1 MNTLHT
7 FGCSHTA
14 PFGTSGNRAE
24 FIEYKKYKGGNY
36 PKIWPELLSEKLNL
50 KLNNTAVGGAS
61 NYEILQSFCDNVEK
75 FEQGDIVIIGW
86 SYKERFRVVDYFDG
100 TFVKVGAGYAAE
112 LYNISKN
119 TIDEMLFNRAHK
131 KWLEE
136 IYSWEKIIRK
146 LCNTLGVQLLF
157 WTFDSDI
164 YKDSLDYD
172 LRQLGAE
179 TIFTETGE
187 KIHDMHYGEKGHRV
201 QYEYF
206 LQLLNKL
213 NNKTLI

>member
-14 PFGTSGNRAE
+14 RFETSGNRAE
-24 FIEYKKYKGGNY
+24 YIKYKEYRGGSY

-50 KLNNTAVGGAS
+50 KLNNAAVGGAS

-75 FEQGDIVIIGW
+75 FQEGDIVIIGW

-100 TFVKVGAGYAAE
+100 TFVKVGAGYNAE
-112 LYNISKN
+112 LYNISIN
-119 TIDEMLFNRAHK
+119 TINEMLFNRAHE

-136 IYSWEKIIRK
+136 IQSWEKAIRR
-146 LCNTLGVQLLF
+146 LCNSSKVQLVF
-157 WTFDSDI
+157 WSFDSNI
-164 YKDSLDYD
+164 YKDNLDFD
-172 LRQLGAE
+172 LVQLGAE
-179 TIFTETGE
+179 TIATETKGE
-187 KIHDMHYGEKGHRV
+187 IDDAHYGEKGHKV

-206 LQLLNKL
+206 LQIL
-213 NNKTLI
+213 NNLNDKKLV

>member
-7 FGCSHTA
+7 FGCSYTA
-14 PFGTSGNRAE
+14 RFETSGNLAQY
-24 FIEYKKYKGGNY
+24 IKYKEYRGGSY

-50 KLNNTAVGGAS
+50 KLNNAAVGGAS
-61 NYEILQSFCDNVEK
+61 NYEILQAFCDNVDK
-75 FEQGDIVIIGW
+75 FQEGDIVIIGW
-86 SYKERFRVVDYFDG
+86 SYIERFRVVDYFDG

-119 TIDEMLFNRAHK
+119 TIDEMLFNRAHE

-136 IYSWEKIIRK
+136 VQSWEKAIRK
-146 LCNTLGVQLLF
+146 LCNSLKVQLVF
-157 WTFDSDI
+157 WSFDSNI
-164 YKDSLDYD
+164 YKDNLDFD
-172 LRQLGAE
+172 LVQLGAE
-179 TIFTETGE
+179 TIAAETGG
-187 KIHDMHYGEKGHRV
+187 KVHDMHYGEKGHIV

>member
-14 PFGTSGNRAE
+14 RFETSGNL
-24 FIEYKKYKGGNY
+24 IEYIKYKEYRGGSY

-50 KLNNTAVGGAS
+50 KLNNAAVGGAS

-75 FEQGDIVIIGW
+75 FQQGDIVIIGW

-100 TFVKVGAGYAAE
+100 TFVKVGAGYSAKV
-112 LYNISKN
+112 YNISKN
-119 TIDEMLFNRAHK
+119 TIDEMLFNRAHE

-136 IYSWEKIIRK
+136 IQSWEKAIRR
-146 LCNTLGVQLLF
+146 LCNNSKVQLVF
-157 WTFDSDI
+157 WSFDPNI
-164 YKDSLDYD
+164 YKDSLNFD
-172 LRQLGAE
+172 LVQLGAE
-179 TIFTETGE
+179 TITTETGG
-187 KIHDMHYGEKGHRV
+187 KVHDMHYGEKGHIV

-206 LQLLNKL
+206 LRLLNKL
-213 NNKTLI
+213 NNKRLI

>member
-14 PFGTSGNRAE
+14 CFETSVDRAE
-24 FIEYKKYKGGNY
+24 FIKYKEYRGGSY

-50 KLNNTAVGGAS
+50 KLNNAAVGGAS

-75 FEQGDIVIIGW
+75 FQEGDIVIIGW

-100 TFVKVGAGYAAE
+100 KFVKVGAGYNAE
-112 LYNISKN
+112 LYNISIN
-119 TIDEMLFNRAHK
+119 TINEMLFNRAHE

-136 IYSWEKIIRK
+136 IQSWEKAIRR
-146 LCNTLGVQLLF
+146 LCNSSRVQLVF
-157 WTFDSDI
+157 WSFDSNI
-164 YKDSLDYD
+164 YKDKLDFD
-172 LRQLGAE
+172 LVQLGAE
-179 TIFTETGE
+179 TIATETKGE
-187 KIHDMHYGEKGHRV
+187 IDDAHYGEKGHRV

-206 LQLLNKL
+206 LQIL
-213 NNKTLI
+213 NNLNDKKLI

>member
-7 FGCSHTA
+7 FGCSYTA
-14 PFGTSGNRAE
+14 AYETSGNRAE
-24 FIEYKKYKGGNY
+24 YIKYKEYRGGSY

-75 FEQGDIVIIGW
+75 FQEGDIVIIGW

-119 TIDEMLFNRAHK
+119 TIEEILFNRAHE

-136 IYSWEKIIRK
+136 IQSWEKAIRR
-146 LCNTLGVQLLF
+146 LCYSSKVQLVF
-157 WTFDSDI
+157 WSFDSNI

-179 TIFTETGE
+179 TITMETRG
-187 KIHDMHYGEKGHRV
+187 KVPDTHYGEQGHRI
-201 QYEYF
+201 QSEYF
-206 LQLLNKL
+206 FQLLNNL
-213 NNKTLI
+213 NNKKLI